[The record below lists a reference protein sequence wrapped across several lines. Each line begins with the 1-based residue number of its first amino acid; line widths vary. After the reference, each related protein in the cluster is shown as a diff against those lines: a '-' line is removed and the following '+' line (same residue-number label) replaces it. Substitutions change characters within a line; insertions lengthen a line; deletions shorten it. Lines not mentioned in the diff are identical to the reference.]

1 MFIYEK
7 VAEDIARAVSGGQ
20 LLPGVR
26 IPSIRDYAITHGISI
41 NSVKTA
47 YRLLED
53 RGIITARSQSGYF
66 VNPRVPE
73 LSYPEKIY
81 APDETLPLSGISHLL
96 SVIVEKQQNGDYT
109 DLAMACPTGEQ
120 FYPAGRL
127 KKMVSQVLRSA
138 KNFQSTYALPPGPMR
153 LRSQIARRGLQ
164 LGMLLS
170 AENILITHGAME
182 ALSLAVRAS
191 TRPGDCIALEVP
203 TFYNLYPMLEDLGRR
218 IIGIPTHPLEGM
230 CLNTLEHTVSEQNVR
245 AVITVPSGQNPLGF
259 TMSVENR
266 QRLARMASENKFAVI
281 EDAVYADLQYCKAP
295 VPNIKAFDE
304 DGWVIVCASYTK
316 TLSPDFRVGW
326 LEAGRFR
333 ERARQLKF
341 TSTVAEPALLS
352 ETLGMFLEN
361 GSYDLHLR
369 HLRRLY
375 NAQID
380 AFRVCIAQSF
390 PAGTRVSRPQCGFIL
405 WIELPGGI
413 DTLTLFHKALDEKIL
428 CMPGLLCS
436 GSRAFSHCLRL
447 AVCFEL
453 SERHVMGIKR
463 LGHLA
468 QHLLNNEL
476 HTADVQPQT

>member
-1 MFIYEK
+1 MKKKFMFIYEK

-266 QRLARMASENKFAVI
+266 QRLFYCIMVCLQQAFIAAGKDKHR
-281 EDAVYADLQYCKAP
+281 DAFGCRKGKV
-295 VPNIKAFDE
+295 VPRS
-304 DGWVIVCASYTK
+304 VHVCT
-316 TLSPDFRVGW
+316 
-326 LEAGRFR
+326 
-333 ERARQLKF
+333 
-341 TSTVAEPALLS
+341 
-352 ETLGMFLEN
+352 
-361 GSYDLHLR
+361 LHL
-369 HLRRLY
+369 
-375 NAQID
+375 
-380 AFRVCIAQSF
+380 
-390 PAGTRVSRPQCGFIL
+390 
-405 WIELPGGI
+405 
-413 DTLTLFHKALDEKIL
+413 
-428 CMPGLLCS
+428 
-436 GSRAFSHCLRL
+436 
-447 AVCFEL
+447 
-453 SERHVMGIKR
+453 
-463 LGHLA
+463 LA
-468 QHLLNNEL
+468 QH
-476 HTADVQPQT
+476 HAVGQIAVQNVRERIQVSPAMKARPARYRPDKLPPDR